1 MEIGDRDRGETLFV
15 GTEPGRGE
23 WTRPLG
29 PVGGNMLF
37 AIIMAGGSGTRFWP
51 KSRRDR
57 PKQLPTLHGDATML
71 QQTVARIAPLV
82 PLDRVLIVTGADQAE
97 ATRAQ
102 LPDLPAENVIAEP
115 CPRDTA
121 PCVGLAAQI
130 VARRDPEATMVVMP
144 ADHVI
149 QPAESFLAAVN
160 ASLAVIEADP
170 SSLVTFGV
178 KPTRPETGYG
188 YIERGE
194 LVDTID
200 GIAVHRVVQF
210 REKPDRETAERFLES
225 GGFAWNAGI
234 FLWRARTILDE
245 IQRHRPG
252 LGEALDRV
260 GAAWDT
266 PDWTDVLN
274 REFPKMERTPI
285 DRAVMEKAA
294 NVKVLE
300 VLYDWNDVGDWRAL
314 QALVPPDESGNTIQ
328 GNVLPTE
335 TTNSIL
341 VSDDGGLIATLGL
354 DDVVVIQSGK
364 ATLVARKDQLDKL
377 KALVES
383 LGERGLGSY
392 L

>member
-1 MEIGDRDRGETLFV
+1 
-15 GTEPGRGE
+15 
-23 WTRPLG
+23 
-29 PVGGNMLF
+29 MLF

-57 PKQLPTLHGDATML
+57 PKQLLRLHGDATML

-82 PLDRVLIVTGADQAE
+82 APDRVLIVTGADQAE
-97 ATRAQ
+97 AVRAQ
-102 LPDLPAENVIAEP
+102 LPDLPAGNVIAEP

-130 VARRDPEATMVVMP
+130 VARRDPDATMIVMP

-149 QPAESFLAAVN
+149 QPADSFLSAV
-160 ASLAVIEADP
+160 ATAIEVIDADP
-170 SSLVTFGV
+170 SALVTFGV
-178 KPTRPETGYG
+178 KPNRPETGYG

-194 LVDTID
+194 RLDARG
-200 GIAVHRVVQF
+200 GIAVHQVVQF
-210 REKPDRETAERFLES
+210 REKPDRATAERFLAS
-225 GGFAWNAGI
+225 GGFAWNSGI

-245 IQRHRPG
+245 IQRHRPQ
-252 LGEALDRV
+252 LAAALDRV
-260 GAAWDT
+260 GAAWST
-266 PDWTDVLN
+266 TDWEPVLN
-274 REFPKMERTPI
+274 REFPLMERTPI

-314 QALVPPDESGNTIQ
+314 QSLIPADDAGNTIQ
-328 GNVLPTE
+328 GNALAGE

-341 VSDDGGLIATLGL
+341 VADDGLIVTLGL
-354 DDVVVIQSGK
+354 DDVVVVQSGK

-383 LGERGLGSY
+383 LGERGFGEY

>member
-1 MEIGDRDRGETLFV
+1 V
-15 GTEPGRGE
+15 GTEPRRGG

-29 PVGGNMLF
+29 PLGGNMLF

-57 PKQLPTLHGDATML
+57 PKQLLKLHGDATML

-82 PLDRVLIVTGADQAE
+82 PPDRVLIVTGADQAE

-130 VARRDPEATMVVMP
+130 VARRDPDATMIVMP

-149 QPAESFLAAVN
+149 RPDVSFLNTVKAA
-160 ASLAVIEADP
+160 LAVIDADP

-178 KPTRPETGYG
+178 KPNRPETGYG

-194 LVDTID
+194 LLETID
-200 GIAVHRVVQF
+200 GIAAHRVVQF
-210 REKPDRETAERFLES
+210 REKPDRETARRFLES

-234 FLWRARTILDE
+234 FIWRARTILDE
-245 IQRHRPG
+245 IQRHRPE

-260 GAAWDT
+260 GAAWNT
-266 PDWTDVLN
+266 HDWAEVLN
-274 REFPKMERTPI
+274 REFPRMERAPI

-314 QALVPPDESGNTIQ
+314 QALIPPDESGNTIQ
-328 GNVLPTE
+328 GNVLPSE

-341 VSDDGGLIATLGL
+341 ISDDGGLIAALGL
-354 DDVVVIQSGK
+354 DDVVVVQSGK

-383 LGERGLGSY
+383 LGERGLGAY